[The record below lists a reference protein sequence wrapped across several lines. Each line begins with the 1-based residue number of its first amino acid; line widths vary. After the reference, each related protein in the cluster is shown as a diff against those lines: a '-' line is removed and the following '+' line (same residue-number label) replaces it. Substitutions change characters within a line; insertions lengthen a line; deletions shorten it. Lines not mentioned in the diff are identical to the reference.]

1 MFLSRKALRKTNEYN
16 SDTRN
21 RILDFSNK
29 LIDTTISKLLQI
41 KDIEELN
48 ISEERKAM
56 HRDVVINRT
65 INRLI
70 EYQDEIKSILK
81 TAKSI

>member
-1 MFLSRKALRKTNEYN
+1 MFFNRKALRKTNEYN